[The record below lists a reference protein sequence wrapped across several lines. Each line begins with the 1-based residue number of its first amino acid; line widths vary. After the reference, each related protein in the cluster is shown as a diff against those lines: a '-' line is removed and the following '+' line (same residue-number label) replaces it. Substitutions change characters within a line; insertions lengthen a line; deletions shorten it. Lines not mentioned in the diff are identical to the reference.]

1 MKLLLLL
8 GVFFGAAESQ
18 EIQKLL
24 AFARQLN
31 QTLSSLANHAAKTR
45 RLQMTVT
52 LPSMPAECPAACQ
65 GIQCAYD
72 DLQAIGNQMSGGDT
86 EAVMSAAGDLLGAVC
101 LHRTAL
107 TCAGSATQ
115 CVPVVE
121 TSSLDLAPC
130 ICDACSNF
138 PKIYE
143 GMGSL
148 MSAIQ
153 GMAGGTPTAEQ
164 IDSLLTA
171 LCPMSSVLECVDSN
185 SACSSAL
192 QHMGDLGSSLDSMAA
207 MKSQCATAGKPTS
220 YATTYSFTPPIECT
234 TTTTMSGSESGG
246 EDSGGADGL
255 LQLNLLAGSFSLFAI
270 LK

>member
-1 MKLLLLL
+1 
-8 GVFFGAAESQ
+8 
-18 EIQKLL
+18 
-24 AFARQLN
+24 
-31 QTLSSLANHAAKTR
+31 
-45 RLQMTVT
+45 
-52 LPSMPAECPAACQ
+52 
-65 GIQCAYD
+65 
-72 DLQAIGNQMSGGDT
+72 
-86 EAVMSAAGDLLGAVC
+86 
-101 LHRTAL
+101 
-107 TCAGSATQ
+107 
-115 CVPVVE
+115 
-121 TSSLDLAPC
+121 
-130 ICDACSNF
+130 
-138 PKIYE
+138 
-143 GMGSL
+143 

-192 QHMGDLGSSLDSMAA
+192 QQMGDLGSSLDSMAA

-270 LK
+270 LNWMWWQISGKPLSNDMQVQRTFALCPLSLSARSAFCHHDCAAGKRGKPQGLRLMRRWWGFGNVLTAHCCWKIFALRPLAVVGWYVSRWTLICYLD